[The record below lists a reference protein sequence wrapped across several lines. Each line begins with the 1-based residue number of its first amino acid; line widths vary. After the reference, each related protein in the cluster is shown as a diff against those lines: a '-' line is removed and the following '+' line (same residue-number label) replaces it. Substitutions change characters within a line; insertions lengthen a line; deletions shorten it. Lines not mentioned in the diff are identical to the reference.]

1 MKRYK
6 IAVLDD
12 SPNVALESADCGR
25 FSTIERTSP
34 YFRTT
39 SPIRTP

>member
-1 MKRYK
+1 MKKHK

-12 SPNVALESADCGR
+12 YQMWRLRPRIGRCSA
-25 FSTIERTSP
+25 IERTSP
-34 YFRTT
+34 YSRTT